1 MQQLSTT
8 LHDKICM
15 QANVCREKSWKVDA
29 IKKLCYATTKHDFT
43 RQETY
48 AGRLMS
54 WKVVKSRC
62 NKKLCYATT
71 KHDFTRQK
79 YMQVDLCREKSWKV
93 DATKSCVM
101 QRQNTTLHDKK
112 RMQVDLCREKSWKVV
127 KSRCNKKT
135 MLCNDKAR
143 LCTTRYVC
151 RQTYV
156 VKSREK

>member
-1 MQQLSTT
+1 MQRQNTT
-8 LHDKICM
+8 LHDKKRM
-15 QANVCREKSWKVDA
+15 QVDLCRGK
-29 IKKLCYATTKHDFT
+29 
-43 RQETY
+43 
-48 AGRLMS
+48 S

-71 KHDFTRQK
+71 KHDFTRQDMHIGK
-79 YMQVDLCREKSWKV
+79 LMSWKV
-93 DATKSCVM
+93 VKSRCNKKLCYATTEHDFA
-101 QRQNTTLHDKK
+101 RQETYAGRL
-112 RMQVDLCREKSWKVV
+112 MSWKAV

-143 LCTTRYVC
+143 LYTTRFVC